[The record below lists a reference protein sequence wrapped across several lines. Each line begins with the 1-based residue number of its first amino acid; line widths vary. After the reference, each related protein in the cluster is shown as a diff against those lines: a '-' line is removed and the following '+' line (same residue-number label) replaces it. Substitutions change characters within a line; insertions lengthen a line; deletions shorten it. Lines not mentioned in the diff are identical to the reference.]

1 MTIIISPLIWDI
13 GADFETLQAVTKE

>member
-1 MTIIISPLIWDI
+1 MTIIISFSMWDI